1 MNRISET
8 PQGQGA
14 SSCKHDPHQ
23 RNLGIP
29 GLSPM
34 SAPKTST
41 EIQTPKRKHQKRW
54 KIDILDIRNI
64 GEIHPKKNPCH
75 FLNTVTCLEIAQPPR
90 IRRTSSPVRNGHG
103 PSAGPSEV
111 EFWKSTGCFWW
122 AFYVKM
128 SRCQATLQ
136 GASLPNC
143 HHHPENTRK
152 WCQAS
157 HPST

>member
-1 MNRISET
+1 MNRISKT

-23 RNLGIP
+23 RNLGVP
-29 GLSPM
+29 GLSLM

-41 EIQTPKRKHQKRW
+41 EIQTPKRKRQKRW

-64 GEIHPKKNPCH
+64 GEIHPKKIHATFWTLSHALKSPSH
-75 FLNTVTCLEIAQPPR
+75 HDSEDIFTGTEWTWTFRRTFRSRILEIHR
-90 IRRTSSPVRNGHG
+90 LNS
-103 PSAGPSEV
+103 
-111 EFWKSTGCFWW
+111 W

-152 WCQAS
+152 WCEAS